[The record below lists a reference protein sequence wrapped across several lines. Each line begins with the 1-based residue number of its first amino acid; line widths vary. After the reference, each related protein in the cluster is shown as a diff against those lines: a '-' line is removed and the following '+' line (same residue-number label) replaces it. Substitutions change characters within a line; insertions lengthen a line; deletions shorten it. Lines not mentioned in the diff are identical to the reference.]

1 MIDYR
6 NINASEG
13 GLSVRAKI
21 NSMFAALISG
31 DEGVNN
37 VWKKLVE
44 VTNGFNSLEL
54 SVDDMYDELKEQVL
68 KSFDYTDVTAE
79 DLRTYINGMNGGIS
93 GFAVDTSFNP
103 DFPEDKAAT
112 VLAVGAGT
120 YVNMLDVNGDPITIE
135 DADALTVFYKG
146 ANSTY
151 WQYKSTYAR
160 VVLNEIVQETG
171 SNENAVMSQKA
182 TTEVA
187 LELIKRIRGT
197 LDSSSA
203 MTDPFLFIGNFT
215 TAKEFNVYLDA
226 KITQDSDSIIKHEGR
241 CKALINGINVEVY
254 NFVSNIANKN
264 ITQVVFGSVG
274 IDSSGSVE
282 MNTPNSD
289 NNFNIITR
297 CFINGVATKWAI
309 YCRKEIKE
317 LKDATDTEI
326 AQIKDNATAI
336 GNLINANYLDLKGN
350 VAKIDNRITS
360 EKAYLEKKIDDNAT
374 EDSIKFNKIEEDFTD
389 INIVLE
395 KLQSQVDELR
405 KQIGQGG
412 GGVSSADIE
421 MLKSL
426 LTLNQTDE

>member
-6 NINASEG
+6 NINANEG

-21 NSMFAALISG
+21 NNMFAALIFG

-151 WQYKSTYAR
+151 WQYKSIYAR
-160 VVLNEIVQETG
+160 
-171 SNENAVMSQKA
+171 AVMKS
-182 TTEVA
+182 
-187 LELIKRIRGT
+187 LIAIEFDDKTGDLNAI
-197 LDSSSA
+197 
-203 MTDPFLFIGNFT
+203 IG
-215 TAKEFNVYLDA
+215 
-226 KITQDSDSIIKHEGR
+226 QDS
-241 CKALINGINVEVY
+241 
-254 NFVSNIANKN
+254 
-264 ITQVVFGSVG
+264 T
-274 IDSSGSVE
+274 
-282 MNTPNSD
+282 
-289 NNFNIITR
+289 
-297 CFINGVATKWAI
+297 
-309 YCRKEIKE
+309 
-317 LKDATDTEI
+317 
-326 AQIKDNATAI
+326 
-336 GNLINANYLDLKGN
+336 
-350 VAKIDNRITS
+350 
-360 EKAYLEKKIDDNAT
+360 
-374 EDSIKFNKIEEDFTD
+374 
-389 INIVLE
+389 
-395 KLQSQVDELR
+395 
-405 KQIGQGG
+405 
-412 GGVSSADIE
+412 VSSAY
-421 MLKSL
+421 
-426 LTLNQTDE
+426 TDEDGNVIIEQEII